1 MRNKRLIAIILL
13 ICLLAVVIAAS
24 ALVGSIYIP
33 LPKLLDEAYRSIL
46 ILRLSR
52 IILAAVAGASLAVV
66 GAILQGLF
74 KNPLADPYVLGIS
87 SGAGLGAVLAIVFGF
102 SAVAGGVLSLPF
114 FAFLGGIIT
123 TFFVYFLSKKA
134 SRVGTEDLL
143 LSGVIMAAILSS
155 FIMFFVSV
163 METEGLHSALWWLL
177 GNTQI
182 YDMKL
187 LAAVCAISVFGISI
201 SLLLARNLNIMSL
214 GEEEAITMGLNVEY
228 IKLIF
233 FIISSLITA
242 SVVSACGLIGF
253 VGLIIPHIT
262 RRLIGPDHRHLIPA
276 SALCGAV
283 FLILCD
289 MLARRIMAPLE
300 LPIGV
305 ITAIVGGPFFL
316 LLLKRARR
324 PGYR

>member
-1 MRNKRLIAIILL
+1 MTILFL
-13 ICLLAVVIAAS
+13 FLLAAAITAS
-24 ALVGSIYIP
+24 ALIGSVSVP
-33 LPKLLDEAYRSIL
+33 VLELLNETYRSIL
-46 ILRLSR
+46 VLRLSR

-87 SGAGLGAVLAIVFGF
+87 SGAGLGAVLAIVFGL
-102 SAVAGGVLSLPF
+102 STVIGGVLSLPF
-114 FAFLGGIIT
+114 FAFLGGILT

-143 LSGVIMAAILSS
+143 LSGVIMAAVLSS

-163 METEGLHSALWWLL
+163 IETEGLHSALWWLL

-182 YDMKL
+182 YDMRL
-187 LAAVCAISVFGISI
+187 LAAVCAISIFGIAI

-214 GEEEAITMGLNVEY
+214 GEEEAIAMGLNVEH

-233 FIISSLITA
+233 FIIASLITA
-242 SVVSACGLIGF
+242 AVVSACGLIGF

-262 RRLIGPDHRHLIPA
+262 RRLVGPDHRQLIPA

-289 MLARRIMAPLE
+289 ILARRIMAPLE

-305 ITAIVGGPFFL
+305 ITAIAGGPFFI

-324 PGYR
+324 PGYH

>member
-1 MRNKRLIAIILL
+1 MTILFL
-13 ICLLAVVIAAS
+13 FLLAAAITAS
-24 ALVGSIYIP
+24 ALIGSVSVSVFE
-33 LPKLLDEAYRSIL
+33 LLGETYRSIL
-46 ILRLSR
+46 VLRLSR

-87 SGAGLGAVLAIVFGF
+87 SGAGLGAVLAIVFGL
-102 SAVAGGVLSLPF
+102 STVIGGVLSLPF
-114 FAFLGGIIT
+114 FAFLGGILT

-143 LSGVIMAAILSS
+143 LSGVIMAAVLSS

-163 METEGLHSALWWLL
+163 IETEGLHSALWWLL

-182 YDMKL
+182 YDMRL
-187 LAAVCAISVFGISI
+187 LAAVCAISIFGIAI

-214 GEEEAITMGLNVEY
+214 GEEEAIAMGLNVEH

-233 FIISSLITA
+233 FIIASLITA
-242 SVVSACGLIGF
+242 AVVSACGLIGF

-262 RRLIGPDHRHLIPA
+262 RRLVGPDHRQLIPA

-289 MLARRIMAPLE
+289 ILARRIMAPLE

-305 ITAIVGGPFFL
+305 ITAIAGGPFFI

-324 PGYR
+324 PGYH

>member
-1 MRNKRLIAIILL
+1 MKNKPLNITILL
-13 ICLLAVVIAAS
+13 LFLLAAAITAS
-24 ALVGSIYIP
+24 ALIGSVSVP
-33 LPKLLDEAYRSIL
+33 VLELLNETYRSIL
-46 ILRLSR
+46 VLRLSR

-87 SGAGLGAVLAIVFGF
+87 SGAGLGAVLAIVFGL
-102 SAVAGGVLSLPF
+102 STVIGGVLSLPF
-114 FAFLGGIIT
+114 FAFLGGIFT

-163 METEGLHSALWWLL
+163 IETEGLHSALWWLL

-182 YDMKL
+182 YDMRL
-187 LAAVCAISVFGISI
+187 LAAVCAISIFGIAI

-214 GEEEAITMGLNVEY
+214 GEEEAIAMGLNVEH
-228 IKLIF
+228 IKLVF
-233 FIISSLITA
+233 FIIASLITA
-242 SVVSACGLIGF
+242 AVVSACGLIGF

-262 RRLIGPDHRHLIPA
+262 RRLVGPDHRQLIPA

-289 MLARRIMAPLE
+289 IIARRIMAPLE

-305 ITAIVGGPFFL
+305 ITAIAGGPFFI

-324 PGYR
+324 PGYH

>member
-1 MRNKRLIAIILL
+1 MTILFL
-13 ICLLAVVIAAS
+13 FLLAAAITAS
-24 ALVGSIYIP
+24 ALIGSVSVSVSE
-33 LPKLLDEAYRSIL
+33 LLGETYRSIL
-46 ILRLSR
+46 VLRLSR

-87 SGAGLGAVLAIVFGF
+87 SGAGLGAVLAIVFGL
-102 SAVAGGVLSLPF
+102 STVIGGVLSLPF
-114 FAFLGGIIT
+114 FAFLGGILT

-143 LSGVIMAAILSS
+143 LSGVIMAAVLSS

-163 METEGLHSALWWLL
+163 IETEGLHSALWWLL

-182 YDMKL
+182 YDMRL
-187 LAAVCAISVFGISI
+187 LAAVCAISIFGIAI

-214 GEEEAITMGLNVEY
+214 GEEEAIAMGLNVEH

-233 FIISSLITA
+233 FIIASLITA
-242 SVVSACGLIGF
+242 AVVSACGLIGF

-262 RRLIGPDHRHLIPA
+262 RRLVGPDHRQLIPA

-289 MLARRIMAPLE
+289 ILARRIMAPLE

-305 ITAIVGGPFFL
+305 ITAIAGGPFFI

-324 PGYR
+324 PGYH